1 MPTDK
6 YTMRFNYILTVTLII
21 CAFNVWCI
29 APSIKHKYPDGL
41 LTDDY
46 GILNES
52 DLAEYAKQMKPMLY
66 TGKHSGYNYWQC
78 FPRKNVSIKLE
89 DLGYSSEDFG
99 WKDTTAEI
107 SITVWIKPGVI
118 HEYAMRRFFTFHDFL
133 KDFKHWHQLMH
144 KEKYVCLAGHFV
156 GHEKYIERNRQVES
170 YGWIFDKIKTAKG
183 CFAYFT
189 GKC

>member
-1 MPTDK
+1 MQVKHFFTIILLISLSCNAWSLESRIKQK
-6 YTMRFNYILTVTLII
+6 Y
-21 CAFNVWCI
+21 
-29 APSIKHKYPDGL
+29 HDGL

-46 GILNES
+46 GILSEK
-52 DLAEYAKQMKPMLY
+52 DLVDYTKQMKLTPFK
-66 TGKHSGYNYWQC
+66 GEHSSYNYWQC

-99 WKDTTAEI
+99 WKDTVAEI
-107 SITVWIKPGVI
+107 IITVHIKPTVF
-118 HEYAMRRFFTFHDFL
+118 HEYAMRRFFTVHDFL
-133 KDFKHWHQLMH
+133 KDFKRWHQLMH

-156 GHEKYIERNRQVES
+156 DHEKYIVRNTKVES
-170 YGWIFDKIKTAKG
+170 YGWIFDKIKTTKG